1 MLGKL
6 LFYKREQSK
15 VIKWNLI
22 FYLVTFVYSILLG
35 VILVPMY
42 LNYIPREVY
51 GYWLAT
57 GNILML
63 LTLID
68 PGFSAVVQ
76 QKVSLNYG
84 KNDLDIVGK
93 YASVGLVFGCFF
105 SFLMLIIGGVVY
117 WNFMKIFPGVQ
128 IAELSEIQLAF
139 GYTLLGSVLML
150 IYYIWGAIAIG
161 LLSSKG
167 IGIINTVGN
176 FGSLFSII
184 YMLHAGYGV
193 LALGIAAL
201 LRGGLFLFLSIGYV
215 LIRFYEEKISFS
227 CNKTLFKEFLTL
239 MGFNFLGKIGVNL
252 INQINSY
259 VSTVCIS
266 PIAATTLK
274 FTQTV
279 PEFSK
284 VLAVR
289 VANASTPVIP
299 NLHGANKTEEL
310 KHLIK
315 NVLFVVAWILGLIVA
330 GFTSLSGSFIT
341 LWVGAD
347 YYGGDYV
354 NLLVMFVLIL
364 SVFSEVLSQVVFALG
379 DIKRNSM
386 LFFIQGLLYVPLA
399 FWGAKN
405 YGISGLLI
413 ASVIS
418 FLFTSAWYFPYSL
431 CKLLDIKRK
440 TILLFL
446 RELFIIGFI
455 VTVVINLHE
464 YFIHFENN
472 WMNIAISACMIGGG
486 YLFSLFILSKG
497 FRKFFFVRIY
507 KRKLIIR

>member
-1 MLGKL
+1 MLGYL
-6 LFYKREQSK
+6 LSYKREKSK
-15 VIKWNLI
+15 VIKWNFI

-42 LNYIPREVY
+42 LHYIPREVY

-76 QKVSLNYG
+76 QKISLNYG
-84 KNDLDIVGK
+84 KNDLEIVGK
-93 YASVGLVFGCFF
+93 YASVGLVYGCLF
-105 SFLMLIIGGVVY
+105 SFLMLIIGGVAY
-117 WNFMKIFPGVQ
+117 WNFMKIFPGVPV
-128 IAELSEIQLAF
+128 AVLGEIQLAF
-139 GYTLLGSVLML
+139 GYTLLGSMLML
-150 IYYIWGAIAIG
+150 IYYIWGAIALG

-184 YMLHAGYGV
+184 YMLHAGYGI

-201 LRGGLFLFLSIGYV
+201 LRGGLFLSLSIGYV

-227 CNKTLFKEFLTL
+227 CDKTLFKEFLAL
-239 MGFNFLGKIGVNL
+239 MGFNFLGKIGVSL

-279 PEFSK
+279 PDFSK

-289 VANASTPVIP
+289 VANASVPVIP
-299 NLHGANKTEEL
+299 NLHGGNKMEEL

-315 NVLFVVAWILGLIVA
+315 NVLYAVSWILGLIVA
-330 GFTSLSGSFIT
+330 GFTSLSGTFIT
-341 LWVGAD
+341 LWVGTD
-347 YYGGDYV
+347 FYGGDLV

-364 SVFSEVLSQVVFALG
+364 SVFSEVLSQLVFALG
-379 DIKRNSM
+379 DIKKNSI

-399 FWGAKN
+399 FLGAKN
-405 YGISGLLI
+405 YGIIGLLI

-418 FLFTSAWYFPYSL
+418 FLLTSAWYFPYSL
-431 CKLLDIKRK
+431 YTLLEIKK
-440 TILLFL
+440 ETILLFL
-446 RELFIIGFI
+446 RELFIIALI
-455 VTVVINLHE
+455 VTLVVNLHE
-464 YFIHFENN
+464 YFIHLENN
-472 WMNIAISACMIGGG
+472 WTNFTISACMIGVG
-486 YLFSLFILSKG
+486 YVFFLFILSKE
-497 FRKFFFVRIY
+497 FRKLSLKLCQ
-507 KRKLIIR
+507 KRT